1 LIHALLSVL
10 ALGQGTPAAKPPD
23 PALLDELVSRTNA
36 LSAFVAEYQARAAGQ
51 DEPTSVRILYRAPDH
66 AKIVFGEEAI
76 YRIHGGFLDVRS
88 TRRGEAP
95 TAARV
100 PLEKPIRERF
110 ERLATAMRAEFPAAA
125 DSWKSGGKPGVRF
138 ELSLRDAPGSAG
150 KSLQFTASYH
160 LRSTVLLG
168 WLRDLANEPASSS
181 EGDRLVFAEPAGA
194 ANTRITL
201 STATGFVEKVEM
213 GPAGGASSFE
223 LAAIDLSPELD
234 DAAFDLPPR
243 PADALDASASFSER
257 LQQVQTQH
265 HRRDALAS
273 IARLVADRK
282 LEWDPASR
290 SHLAR
295 VLEVIHAD
303 AWMLENE
310 VWVGEM
316 RRRMDE
322 FSAWLRERL
331 RDPALADAA
340 PRKQLEEA
348 VAAWRTSL
356 PVSAAAGLEQR
367 LAELEIGSD
376 VTDDASLRK
385 DFAEIERA
393 AVERTLQSALVEPL
407 LREFDLKIEQA
418 RLGK

>member
-23 PALLDELVSRTNA
+23 PALLDELAGRTNA
-36 LSAFVAEYQARAAGQ
+36 LPAFVAEYQARAAGQ
-51 DEPTSVRILYRAPDH
+51 EEPTSVRILYRAPDH

-76 YRIHGGFLDVRS
+76 YRIHGGFLDVRAK
-88 TRRGEAP
+88 RPGEAP

-100 PLEKPIRERF
+100 EIEKPIRERF
-110 ERLATAMRAEFPAAA
+110 EHLATAMRAEFPAAA

-138 ELSLRDAPGSAG
+138 DLSLSG
-150 KSLQFTASYH
+150 KSLQFAASYH
-160 LRSTVLLG
+160 FPSTVLLG
-168 WLRDLANEPASSS
+168 WLRDLAQEPATSA

-194 ANTRITL
+194 ADTKITL
-201 STATGFVEKVEM
+201 STKTGFVEKVGM
-213 GPAGGASSFE
+213 GRAGSASSFE
-223 LAAIDLSPELD
+223 LAALDLAPELD

-257 LQQVQTQH
+257 LHQVQTQNL
-265 HRRDALAS
+265 RRDVYAS
-273 IARLVADRK
+273 IARLVTAKK
-282 LEWDPASR
+282 LAWDIAAR

-295 VLEVIHAD
+295 VLEVVHAD

-322 FSAWLRERL
+322 FSGWLGVRL
-331 RDPALADAA
+331 RDPALSDA
-340 PRKQLEEA
+340 PSRKKLEEA
-348 VAAWRTSL
+348 VAAWRDNLSA
-356 PVSAAAGLEQR
+356 SAAAGLEPR
-367 LAELEIGSD
+367 LAELAIGSD

-393 AVERTLQSALVEPL
+393 AVEKTLQSALVEPL
-407 LREFDLKIEQA
+407 LRDFEAKIEQA